1 MEVSSQSQDPF
12 KNEFLKKPSL
22 GAKDEDLLAMAKY
35 KSEDEMWDAMI
46 KFIDKQT
53 PKDPNAG
60 GSAFPKGRG
69 MGDRWKGAQSTQNNV
84 QIANRIL
91 RGDLIIE
98 QKEEKGI
105 DWDSMGKAMIEM
117 GLPEK
122 KEDFVKE
129 MGVILTLQDEI
140 NPQLLSMILLSISGK
155 ELSDEQKKWLDS
167 NLVPLIGGYAGGR
180 KELLKKGIKND
191 KKQMGESRVLSES
204 RKVDIIKNLKKP
216 VVLPETKQKSYK
228 VKPKIRTLQTVISK
242 PVATPEEYK
251 PPMKMWGRYEYNQNV
266 RASQE
271 RKNEVMNLLGEG
283 EAAMQY
289 RLKKWYNKN

>member
-1 MEVSSQSQDPF
+1 
-12 KNEFLKKPSL
+12 
-22 GAKDEDLLAMAKY
+22 
-35 KSEDEMWDAMI
+35 MWDAMI

-60 GSAFPKGRG
+60 GGAFPKGRG

-91 RGDLIIE
+91 RGNLLIE

-140 NPQLLSMILLSISGK
+140 NPQLLFLTN
-155 ELSDEQKKWLDS
+155 QLDQ
-167 NLVPLIGGYAGGR
+167 LIGLYFFF
-180 KELLKKGIKND
+180 LLI
-191 KKQMGESRVLSES
+191 
-204 RKVDIIKNLKKP
+204 
-216 VVLPETKQKSYK
+216 
-228 VKPKIRTLQTVISK
+228 
-242 PVATPEEYK
+242 
-251 PPMKMWGRYEYNQNV
+251 
-266 RASQE
+266 
-271 RKNEVMNLLGEG
+271 
-283 EAAMQY
+283 
-289 RLKKWYNKN
+289 